1 MLRILLMLI
10 AVLVLV
16 PEFSGAQD
24 HDYRRPDFSLPDLTG
39 QERAISEWDGNAM
52 LINFWATWCIPC
64 KREIPMLNE
73 LASEYEGEDF
83 QVLGIAV
90 DNVDNI
96 LEFME
101 ILPLEYITLAH
112 EDRSQEVASLFYDS
126 FLVLPFTVFLDHQGR
141 VFWMQVEEI
150 HREEVDAILNRI
162 WQVKSGELEFEAAQL
177 ALMEDLEQI
186 IQSRTAE

>member
-1 MLRILLMLI
+1 MLRVLQILLVFL
-10 AVLVLV
+10 ALA

-39 QERAISEWDGNAM
+39 QERAISEWDGNAL

-64 KREIPMLNE
+64 KREIPMLNQ
-73 LASEYEGEDF
+73 LAEDYEGRDF

-96 LEFME
+96 QEFMAT
-101 ILPLEYITLAH
+101 LPLEYVTLAD
-112 EDRSQEVASLFYDS
+112 EDKSQEVASLFHDS

-150 HREEVDAILNRI
+150 HREEVDAILRRI
-162 WQVKSGELEFEAAQL
+162 WQVKSGELQFEDAQL
-177 ALMEDLEQI
+177 AMIEDLDRI
-186 IQSRTAE
+186 MQSRTSE